1 MLVVKNTLVSILF
14 FFSIYEIFHDAL
26 SFVEIESH
34 IDNFF
39 WLLGVVRVRPDRLR
53 HAGTAT
59 EALAGRVRPA
69 EAESSLEVG
78 DRVHARQTHQRQ
90 AVQVAATTRH
100 SRTSQAQTV
109 CLARGSVELSGIT
122 LSSKTDGKDFQNVL

>member
-1 MLVVKNTLVSILF
+1 
-14 FFSIYEIFHDAL
+14 L
-26 SFVEIESH
+26 SP
-34 IDNFF
+34 
-39 WLLGVVRVRPDRLR
+39 GVVRVRPDRLR
-53 HAGTAT
+53 HAGTAK
-59 EALAGRVRPA
+59 EALAGRVRPS

-109 CLARGSVELSGIT
+109 CLARGSVELSGVA
-122 LSSKTDGKDFQNVL
+122 LSSKTDGKDFQNILLITTMFFVEIL